1 MPALLMGSAS
11 CLRGNV
17 PPVPI
22 RLVAYAMGPSCPGA
36 AMSEEWPNGWYRD
49 EQGRQA
55 QPGFTPRQDAQGSP
69 YEPTQAVPPRGPRGR
84 TSRRRAPGPL
94 PGPMKDPK
102 AGLNLKKGCQT
113 LDGDQAL

>member
-69 YEPTQAVPPRGPRGR
+69 DEPTQAGPPGGTAWPIQPAAHSWPGDGGPPRTRRPRAGGR
-84 TSRRRAPGPL
+84 GWGSSGS
-94 PGPMKDPK
+94 
-102 AGLNLKKGCQT
+102 
-113 LDGDQAL
+113 

>member
-1 MPALLMGSAS
+1 MPALLFGSAS

-49 EQGRQA
+49 E
-55 QPGFTPRQDAQGSP
+55 GSP
-69 YEPTQAVPPRGPRGR
+69 YEPTQA
-84 TSRRRAPGPL
+84 GPL
-94 PGPMKDPK
+94 PKDLITGASV
-102 AGLNLKKGCQT
+102 AGT
-113 LDGDQAL
+113 M

>member
-55 QPGFTPRQDAQGSP
+55 RPGFTPRQDALGSP
-69 YEPTQAVPPRGPRGR
+69 YEPTQAVPPGGPRGR
-84 TSRRRAPGPL
+84 TSRRRAAGPVTADRR
-94 PGPMKDPK
+94 GCEGRE
-102 AGLNLKKGCQT
+102 AGDLQREQ
-113 LDGDQAL
+113 DQRAL